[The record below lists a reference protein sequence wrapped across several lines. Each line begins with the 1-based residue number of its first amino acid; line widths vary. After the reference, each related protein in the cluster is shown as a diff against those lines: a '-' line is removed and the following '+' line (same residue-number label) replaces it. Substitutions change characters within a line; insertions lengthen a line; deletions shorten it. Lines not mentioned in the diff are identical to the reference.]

1 VTLEPHKITE
11 TREQKSLYPFLSL
24 SLSLSLPPSLTH
36 THTLLSNNNLNNSI
50 VSREQKERWRGTH
63 HIFRFLGN
71 HFERKIKL
79 SEEEEEAAKEKMIVK
94 REIDT

>member
-24 SLSLSLPPSLTH
+24 SLSLSLSPPH
-36 THTLLSNNNLNNSI
+36 THTLLSNNNHNNSI

-79 SEEEEEAAKEKMIVK
+79 SEEEEEAKEKMIVK